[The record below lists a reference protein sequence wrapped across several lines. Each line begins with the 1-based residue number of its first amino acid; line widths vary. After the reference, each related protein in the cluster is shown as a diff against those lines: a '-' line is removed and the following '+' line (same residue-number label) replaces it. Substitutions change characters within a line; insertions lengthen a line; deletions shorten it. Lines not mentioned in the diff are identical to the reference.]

1 MMSKEQ
7 AVPVIFILLYL
18 MVTMILGLLPYGR
31 KRVDTLHSFHL
42 ASGDTNAL
50 MLILC
55 VMATLYT
62 GSTWTAWVGMT
73 EENGLFVTY
82 VIPYIAIAGILYYF
96 TAQKVYILGRQ
107 KEMFTMGSLM
117 ADRFSGKGPRV
128 ITAALSFGIGSVWVM
143 MEIITL
149 GYVINAVFG
158 NRLNSWVAYLLGF
171 LIILVYI
178 LWGGLESILWT
189 DCFQGSLTMLGG
201 IAICAILVSYYF
213 GDPSNLMRAFMEKGN
228 NTVIFSFQE
237 APLILNNLRKWSCH
251 IALSAA
257 GCICLPQMF
266 PRMYMG
272 RSVEVQK
279 KVGISLTVAAFW
291 CVTFILIGMM
301 GVVAPGIEG
310 DPQAALFDLARNTGN
325 VYLLSLTYIV
335 LIAAAMGTLD
345 ITLLSLSTIVTMDF
359 MDGILNRKKIR
370 ISQPDSIRMSRYI
383 IVLLASLC
391 FLMVNFYDRMIIEL
405 ALASYEY
412 AAQLFPLLIYA
423 LYAEKR
429 DSKVAMAGIS
439 SGILLTALLNLT
451 GVDCRGFVPGFLGM
465 LFNSLVIFA
474 AHSWRKKGLKLVL
487 PTVDSPNKRDG

>member
-7 AVPVIFILLYL
+7 AVPVIFILMYL

-42 ASGDTNAL
+42 ASGDTNAV

-82 VIPYIAIAGILYYF
+82 VIPYIAISGILYYF
-96 TAQKVYILGRQ
+96 TSQKVYVLGRE

-128 ITAALSFGIGSVWVM
+128 ITAGLSFGIGFVWIM

-158 NRLNSWVAYLLGF
+158 NRLNPWVAYLLGF

-178 LWGGLESILWT
+178 LWGGLESVLWT
-189 DCFQGSLTMLGG
+189 DCFQGSLTILGG
-201 IAICAILVSYYF
+201 IAICAALVTYYF
-213 GDPSNLMRAFMEKGN
+213 GDPANLVRTFMEQGN
-228 NTVIFSFQE
+228 NTVIFSYQE
-237 APLILNNLRKWSCH
+237 APLALNNLRKWSCH
-251 IALSAA
+251 IVLSAA
-257 GCICLPQMF
+257 GCICLPQLF

-272 RSVEVQK
+272 RSVKVQK
-279 KVGISLTVAAFW
+279 KVGIALTVAALW

-301 GVVAPGIEG
+301 GAVAPGIEG

-359 MDGILNRKKIR
+359 MEGILNRKKIR
-370 ISQPDSIRMSRYI
+370 ISQPDSVRMSRYI
-383 IVLLASLC
+383 IVLLAALC
-391 FLMVNFYDRMIIEL
+391 FLLVNFYDRMIIEL

-423 LYAEKR
+423 LYAKNR
-429 DSKVAMAGIS
+429 NSAVATTGIS
-439 SGILLTALLNLT
+439 SGILLTAFLNLT
-451 GVDCRGFVPGFLGM
+451 GLNCRGFVPGFLGM
-465 LFNSLVIFA
+465 LLNSLVLLT
-474 AHSWRKKGLKLVL
+474 AHCWKRRTIRK
-487 PTVDSPNKRDG
+487 